1 MYDPDALCTAAANIM
16 VLSISGTT
24 TNMAMKCAG
33 FKSITEEYGI
43 YRKRIER
50 LRDKLKSEHP
60 ASVMVN
66 EGSIESA
73 STLSCLTTS
82 TLGCSTETV
91 SKSVGCILLL

>member
-24 TNMAMKCAG
+24 AKMAMKCAG
-33 FKSITEEYGI
+33 FKSIIEEYGI

-50 LRDKLKSEHP
+50 LRDKLKSKHP

-66 EGSIESA
+66 EGLIEST
-73 STLSCLTTS
+73 SILS
-82 TLGCSTETV
+82 CSTEEV
-91 SKSVGCILLL
+91 SKSVGCIFLL